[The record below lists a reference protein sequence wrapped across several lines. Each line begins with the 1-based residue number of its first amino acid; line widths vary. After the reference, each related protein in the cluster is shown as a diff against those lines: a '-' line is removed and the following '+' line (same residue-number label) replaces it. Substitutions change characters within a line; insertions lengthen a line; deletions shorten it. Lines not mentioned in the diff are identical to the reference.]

1 MQPPTSPNTSVRES
15 LNQLLE
21 DPDIP
26 QSVRDALAPE
36 FAEVRAM
43 LDKLDQGE
51 LHLAVFGRV
60 SVGKSALLNALLG
73 EDHFEV
79 GVLHGTTTQSHRAR
93 WEENV
98 QSGVHFIDT
107 PGINELDGETREQLA
122 VDVAERADLVI
133 FVCDSDLTA
142 TELKAIERLNQTQRP
157 LLLALNKAD
166 RYSSQDLDS
175 LLARLREHVSG
186 RIRADDVVACSALPA
201 PKTIIRVDAEGNES
215 EERSQPKAD
224 VSALRARI
232 LAIVEREG
240 KTLSAVNAGL
250 FAGRLADQ
258 VGVRITEVR
267 RELAKKLVRNY
278 CLAKGVAVAVNPIPV
293 ADLLSAAALD
303 VSLVVHL
310 SKLYGLPV
318 TRTEAGKLVATI
330 VAQLAAL
337 MGAIWG
343 VHLVSAALKGISVG
357 LSTALTA
364 GAQGALAWYATRI
377 IGDAAEEWLA
387 RGKSWGEQGPKRAL
401 QDILKNLD
409 RESILRDARSEI
421 LAKLKG

>member
-1 MQPPTSPNTSVRES
+1 MRES
-15 LNQLLE
+15 LHQLLD

-51 LHLAVFGRV
+51 LHLAALRVGRV

-73 EDHFEV
+73 ENRFEV
-79 GVLHGTTTQSHRAR
+79 GVLHGTTTRSHRAR
-93 WEENV
+93 WEENI

-107 PGINELDGETREQLA
+107 PGINELDGEAREQLA
-122 VDVAERADLVI
+122 IDVAERADLVI

-142 TELKAIERLNQTQRP
+142 SELAAIARLQQTQRP

-166 RYSSQDLDS
+166 RYSSTDLNA
-175 LLARLREHVSG
+175 LLSRLREHVAG
-186 RIRADDVVACSALPA
+186 KIRAEDVVACSALPA
-201 PKTIIRVDAEGNES
+201 PRTLIRVDAAGNES
-215 EERSQPKAD
+215 EERQRPGAD
-224 VSALRARI
+224 VQALRARI

-267 RELAKKLVRNY
+267 RELANKLVRNY
-278 CLAKGVAVAVNPIPV
+278 CLAKGIAVAVNPIPV

-310 SKLYGLPV
+310 SKLYGLPL

-330 VAQLAAL
+330 VAQLAVL

-364 GAQGALAWYATRI
+364 GAQGAL
-377 IGDAAEEWLA
+377 
-387 RGKSWGEQGPKRAL
+387 
-401 QDILKNLD
+401 
-409 RESILRDARSEI
+409 
-421 LAKLKG
+421 

>member
-1 MQPPTSPNTSVRES
+1 MRES
-15 LNQLLE
+15 LHQLLD

-73 EDHFEV
+73 ENRFEV
-79 GVLHGTTTQSHRAR
+79 GVLHGTTTRSHRAR
-93 WEENV
+93 WEENI

-107 PGINELDGETREQLA
+107 PGINELDGEAREQLA
-122 VDVAERADLVI
+122 IDVAERADLVI

-142 TELKAIERLNQTQRP
+142 SELAAIARLQQTQRP

-166 RYSSQDLDS
+166 RYSSTDLNA
-175 LLARLREHVSG
+175 LLSRLREHVAG
-186 RIRADDVVACSALPA
+186 KIRAEDVVACSALPA
-201 PKTIIRVDAEGNES
+201 PRTLIRVDAEGNES
-215 EERSQPKAD
+215 EERQQPGAD
-224 VSALRARI
+224 VQALRARI

-267 RELAKKLVRNY
+267 RELANKLVRNY
-278 CLAKGVAVAVNPIPV
+278 CLAKGIAVAVNPIPV

-310 SKLYGLPV
+310 SKLYGLPL

-330 VAQLAAL
+330 VAQLAVL

-401 QDILKNLD
+401 QEILKNLD

-421 LAKLKG
+421 LARLKADR

>member
-1 MQPPTSPNTSVRES
+1 MRES
-15 LNQLLE
+15 LHQLLD

-73 EDHFEV
+73 ENRFEV
-79 GVLHGTTTQSHRAR
+79 GVLHGTTTRSHRAR
-93 WEENV
+93 WEENI

-107 PGINELDGETREQLA
+107 PGINELDGEAREQLA
-122 VDVAERADLVI
+122 IDVAERADLVI

-142 TELKAIERLNQTQRP
+142 SELAAIARLQQTQRP

-166 RYSSQDLDS
+166 RYSSTDLNA
-175 LLARLREHVSG
+175 LLSRLREHVAG
-186 RIRADDVVACSALPA
+186 KIRAEDVVACSALPA
-201 PKTIIRVDAEGNES
+201 PRTLIRVDAEGNES
-215 EERSQPKAD
+215 EERQQPGAD
-224 VSALRARI
+224 VQALRARI
-232 LAIVEREG
+232 LVIVEREG

-267 RELAKKLVRNY
+267 RELANKLVRNY
-278 CLAKGVAVAVNPIPV
+278 CLAKGIAVAVNPIPV

-310 SKLYGLPV
+310 SKLYGLPL

-330 VAQLAAL
+330 VSHLAVL

-401 QDILKNLD
+401 QEILKNLD

-421 LAKLKG
+421 LARLKADR

>member
-1 MQPPTSPNTSVRES
+1 VRES
-15 LNQLLE
+15 LNQLLD

-36 FAEVRAM
+36 FEEVREM
-43 LDKLDQGE
+43 LNKLEQGE

-73 EDHFEV
+73 EDRFEV
-79 GVLHGTTTQSHRAR
+79 GVLHGTTTRSHRAR
-93 WEENV
+93 WEENIK
-98 QSGVHFIDT
+98 SGVHFIDT
-107 PGINELDGETREQLA
+107 PGINELDGEAREQLA
-122 VDVAERADLVI
+122 IEVAERADLVI

-142 TELKAIERLNQTQRP
+142 SELGAIERLQQTQRP
-157 LLLALNKAD
+157 LILVLNKAD
-166 RYSSQDLDS
+166 RYAKAELDS
-175 LLARLREHVSG
+175 LMDRLREHVRG
-186 RIRADDVVACSALPA
+186 QIRSEDVVACSALPA
-201 PKTIIRVDAEGNES
+201 PRTVIRIDAQGNES
-215 EERSQPKAD
+215 EERNQPEP
-224 VSALRARI
+224 SIESLRVRI
-232 LAIVEREG
+232 VNIAETEG

-267 RELAKKLVRNY
+267 RELAQKLVRNY
-278 CLAKGVAVAVNPIPV
+278 CLAKGLAVAVNPIPV

-310 SKLYGLPV
+310 SKLYGLPL

-343 VHLVSAALKGISVG
+343 VHLVSAALKGISAG

-387 RGKSWGEQGPKRAL
+387 RGKSWGDQGPKRAL
-401 QDILKNLD
+401 QQILGNLD
-409 RESILRDARSEI
+409 RESILRDARGEI
-421 LAKLKG
+421 LAKLKAKP

>member
-1 MQPPTSPNTSVRES
+1 MRES
-15 LNQLLE
+15 LHQLLD

-73 EDHFEV
+73 ENRFEV
-79 GVLHGTTTQSHRAR
+79 GVLHGTTTRSHRAR
-93 WEENV
+93 WEENI

-107 PGINELDGETREQLA
+107 PGINELDGEAREQLA
-122 VDVAERADLVI
+122 IDVAERADLVI

-142 TELKAIERLNQTQRP
+142 SELAAIARLQQTQRP

-166 RYSSQDLDS
+166 RYSSTDLNA
-175 LLARLREHVSG
+175 LLSRLREHVAG
-186 RIRADDVVACSALPA
+186 KIRGEDVVACSALPA
-201 PKTIIRVDAEGNES
+201 PRTLIRVDAEGNES
-215 EERSQPKAD
+215 EERQQPGAD
-224 VSALRARI
+224 VQALRARI
-232 LAIVEREG
+232 LVIVEREG

-267 RELAKKLVRNY
+267 RELANKLVRNY
-278 CLAKGVAVAVNPIPV
+278 CLAKGIAVAVNPIPV

-310 SKLYGLPV
+310 SKLYGLPL

-330 VAQLAAL
+330 VAQLAVL

-401 QDILKNLD
+401 QEILKNLD

-421 LAKLKG
+421 LARLKADR

>member
-1 MQPPTSPNTSVRES
+1 MRES
-15 LNQLLE
+15 LHQLLD

-73 EDHFEV
+73 ENRFEV
-79 GVLHGTTTQSHRAR
+79 GVLHGTTTRSHRAR
-93 WEENV
+93 WEENI

-107 PGINELDGETREQLA
+107 PGINELDGEAREQLA
-122 VDVAERADLVI
+122 IDVAERADLVI

-142 TELKAIERLNQTQRP
+142 SELAAIARLQQTQRP

-166 RYSSQDLDS
+166 RYSSTDLNA
-175 LLARLREHVSG
+175 LLSRLREHVAG
-186 RIRADDVVACSALPA
+186 KIRGEDVVACSALPA
-201 PKTIIRVDAEGNES
+201 PRTLIRVDAEGNES
-215 EERSQPKAD
+215 EERQQPGAD
-224 VSALRARI
+224 VQALRARI
-232 LAIVEREG
+232 LVIVEREG

-267 RELAKKLVRNY
+267 RELANKLVRNY
-278 CLAKGVAVAVNPIPV
+278 CLAKGIAVAVNPIPV

-310 SKLYGLPV
+310 SKLYGLPL

-401 QDILKNLD
+401 QEILKNLD

-421 LAKLKG
+421 LARLKADR

>member
-1 MQPPTSPNTSVRES
+1 
-15 LNQLLE
+15 L
-21 DPDIP
+21 
-26 QSVRDALAPE
+26 
-36 FAEVRAM
+36 
-43 LDKLDQGE
+43 
-51 LHLAVFGRV
+51 
-60 SVGKSALLNALLG
+60 
-73 EDHFEV
+73 
-79 GVLHGTTTQSHRAR
+79 
-93 WEENV
+93 
-98 QSGVHFIDT
+98 
-107 PGINELDGETREQLA
+107 
-122 VDVAERADLVI
+122 
-133 FVCDSDLTA
+133 
-142 TELKAIERLNQTQRP
+142 
-157 LLLALNKAD
+157 
-166 RYSSQDLDS
+166 
-175 LLARLREHVSG
+175 
-186 RIRADDVVACSALPA
+186 
-201 PKTIIRVDAEGNES
+201 IRVDAEGNES
-215 EERSQPKAD
+215 EERQQPGAD
-224 VSALRARI
+224 VQALRARI
-232 LAIVEREG
+232 LVIVEREG

-267 RELAKKLVRNY
+267 RELANKLVRNY
-278 CLAKGVAVAVNPIPV
+278 CLAKGIAVAVNPIPV

-310 SKLYGLPV
+310 SKLYGLPL

-330 VAQLAAL
+330 VAQLAVL

-401 QDILKNLD
+401 QEILKNLD

-421 LAKLKG
+421 LARLKADR